1 MLSGLL
7 PLGGVTVSYFN
18 PVLFNQ
24 MRALRYAIYCYL
36 FSATVYS
43 AVIHN
48 QVLSSSLCLLVVLPA
63 LVHTTIQ
70 GGLAWARFAHVLEAV
85 ALPALLYALASSCLE
100 NQSCLSFYL
109 EHRHHIHLYLYDDIC
124 RSS

>member
-1 MLSGLL
+1 
-7 PLGGVTVSYFN
+7 
-18 PVLFNQ
+18 

-85 ALPALLYALASSCLE
+85 ALPALLYALNCAEALLYPASISLVVCNGLLWRVRLTLLGLGVRSYV
-100 NQSCLSFYL
+100 NCLSVCSNFVG
-109 EHRHHIHLYLYDDIC
+109 
-124 RSS
+124 